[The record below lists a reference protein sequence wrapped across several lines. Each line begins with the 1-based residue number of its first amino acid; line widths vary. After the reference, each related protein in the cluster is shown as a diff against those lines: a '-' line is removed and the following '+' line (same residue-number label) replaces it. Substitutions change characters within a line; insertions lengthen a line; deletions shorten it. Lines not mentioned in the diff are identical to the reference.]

1 MSSKRGFVKK
11 RGKTW
16 TAYWK
21 VDTPNGLK
29 QRTKGGFQT
38 RREAEVFLM
47 DTISALRSGR
57 FAEPSKVTVAE
68 YLIERWLPGRAAS
81 LRPSTLDGYRRI
93 VERHVVPAVGHLRLQ
108 HLSADQ
114 LDVLYAKL
122 LSDGLAPKTVRNV
135 HTTIHKAL
143 RDAVRKDLVPRNVA
157 DAADAPKL
165 TRPGEKRMKTW
176 TPAEVTTFFEAIAE
190 HRLAIAYVLAATTGM
205 RRGEILGLRW
215 NDVDIKGRRLTITR
229 TILSVAYE
237 ITEGTPKTAKGRRS
251 IALDAETA
259 RLLGQH
265 RALQSAERGAGP
277 TAGGDDFVFSKPDG
291 RPIHPDY
298 FSQTFDRTVKRLGL
312 PRIRLHDLRHTHA
325 TLGLAAG
332 VPVKIMSERLGHA
345 TAAFTQDVYMHAIP
359 AMEEAAA
366 DQIGELLFGS
376 DDDEP
381 SSDNDDTSAEEGEE
395 RKRDSP

>member
-11 RGKTW
+11 RGSTW

-21 VDTPNGLK
+21 VDTPHGLK

-38 RREAEVFLM
+38 RREADAFLV

-57 FAEPSKVTVAE
+57 FAEPSKLTVAE
-68 YLIERWLPGRAAS
+68 YLVEHWFPVRAAS
-81 LRPSTLDGYRRI
+81 LRPSTHDSYRRI
-93 VERHVVPAVGHLRLQ
+93 IERHVLPSLGHLRLQ
-108 HLSADQ
+108 HLAGHQ
-114 LDVLYAKL
+114 LDVLYAEL
-122 LSDGLAPKTVRNV
+122 LGDGLAPKTVRNV

-143 RDAVRKDLVPRNVA
+143 HDAVRKDLVPRNVA
-157 DAADAPKL
+157 DAADPPKL
-165 TRPGEKRMKTW
+165 ARPGENEMKTW
-176 TPAEVTTFFEAIAE
+176 APNEVITFFEAIAE
-190 HRLAIAYVLAATTGM
+190 HRLAVAYVLAATTGM

-215 NDVDIKGRRLTITR
+215 SNVDLEDRRLTITR
-229 TILSVAYE
+229 TILSVAYK
-237 ITEGTPKTAKGRRS
+237 ITAGTPKTGKGRRT
-251 IALDAETA
+251 IALDAETV
-259 RLLGQH
+259 RLLRQH
-265 RALQSAERGAGP
+265 RTLQSAERGGRA
-277 TAGGDDFVFSKPDG
+277 TTRDDYVFAKPDG
-291 RPIHPDY
+291 QPIHPDY

-366 DQIGELLFGS
+366 DQIAGLLFGS
-376 DDDEP
+376 EDEDP
-381 SSDNDDTSAEEGEE
+381 EDPEDPEEEEEDSA
-395 RKRDSP
+395 